1 MFQETYR
8 ITLLNFIK
16 FTNPL
21 PVPEIAGVRKFKRKS
36 GTGRI
41 DYKLDIDDFTQIFDE
56 LGLYVI
62 HIKECIQDHKRRAFV
77 SKKSLV
83 SINKK
88 WKNIEK

>member
-1 MFQETYR
+1 LSNHPIEF
-8 ITLLNFIK
+8 FK
-16 FTNPL
+16 FHEPTALFGP
-21 PVPEIAGVRKFKRKS
+21 PEIAGVRKFKRKS

-41 DYKLDIDDFTQIFDE
+41 DYKLDVDDFTQIFDE